1 MAENVSLYA
10 LTERHP
16 GEPLLKDKTSFRV
29 DFSKQMAFP
38 ALSRV
43 DFGVF
48 KKMPESSRVVPRVKF
63 IQSLVPDNYVSGGR
77 FFNSTDYGRATAK
90 HE

>member
-38 ALSRV
+38 ALRV
-43 DFGVF
+43 EWILVF
-48 KKMPESSRVVPRVKF
+48 LRKYWNQVGW
-63 IQSLVPDNYVSGGR
+63 YHG
-77 FFNSTDYGRATAK
+77 
-90 HE
+90 